1 MLLVGALASLGLSY
15 TTEAWAASPSQ
26 SVNAVQQ
33 AKKVTGNVSDAEGPI
48 IGASVVEKGNPG
60 NGTVT
65 DLDGNFTLNVKA
77 WFYYC
82 SYLYRLPETGNCC
95 G

>member
-33 AKKVTGNVSDAEGPI
+33 AKKVTGNVSRCRR
-48 IGASVVEKGNPG
+48 SYYRCKCSRKGQP
-60 NGTVT
+60 
-65 DLDGNFTLNVKA
+65 
-77 WFYYC
+77 W
-82 SYLYRLPETGNCC
+82 
-95 G
+95 